1 MTQVVII
8 GGGPGGY
15 EAALVASSLGAQV
28 TLIDSD
34 GIGGS
39 AVLTD
44 CVPSKA
50 LIATAT
56 AMTQVK
62 DSGEVGVL
70 IDGQPPQVSSVC
82 VDLGT
87 VNERIMDMA
96 STQSADIRQSLT
108 KAGVT
113 IKQGHARFVDQH
125 TVEFMGKN
133 DITEVLRADVV
144 LIATGARPRELTRA
158 LPDGERILTWEQLY
172 NLDELPTRLI
182 VVGSGVTGAE
192 FASAYRALGSE
203 VVLVSSRDR
212 VLPGE
217 DADAAAVIEE
227 VFAKRGIE
235 VIPKSRAVAAE
246 RTAEGVRVTLEDGR
260 TVDGSHVLMAV
271 GSIPNSDLLNL
282 EAAGVVTK
290 QAGFIEV
297 DRVSRTSTR
306 GVYAA
311 GDVTGVLMLA
321 SVAAMQGRIAMWHA
335 LGDAVTPLEVHNV
348 SSTVFTDPEIATV
361 GVTQREIEAEDIR
374 VDTYLLPLQ
383 TNARAK
389 MQENHDGFVKIICRR
404 SSRIIAGAVVVS
416 PNASELIYPLTVAVE
431 QRLTVDQL
439 AQTFTVYPSL
449 TGSIGEAAR
458 RLRHQVE

>member
-108 KAGVT
+108 KAGVS

-144 LIATGARPRELTRA
+144 LIAGGRA
-158 LPDGERILTWEQLY
+158 H
-172 NLDELPTRLI
+172 
-182 VVGSGVTGAE
+182 GSSLAHYPMVNAFSPGN
-192 FASAYRALGSE
+192 
-203 VVLVSSRDR
+203 SSTSSMNY
-212 VLPGE
+212 P
-217 DADAAAVIEE
+217 
-227 VFAKRGIE
+227 
-235 VIPKSRAVAAE
+235 
-246 RTAEGVRVTLEDGR
+246 
-260 TVDGSHVLMAV
+260 
-271 GSIPNSDLLNL
+271 PNSSL
-282 EAAGVVTK
+282 
-290 QAGFIEV
+290 
-297 DRVSRTSTR
+297 
-306 GVYAA
+306 
-311 GDVTGVLMLA
+311 
-321 SVAAMQGRIAMWHA
+321 W
-335 LGDAVTPLEVHNV
+335 
-348 SSTVFTDPEIATV
+348 DPA
-361 GVTQREIEAEDIR
+361 
-374 VDTYLLPLQ
+374 
-383 TNARAK
+383 
-389 MQENHDGFVKIICRR
+389 
-404 SSRIIAGAVVVS
+404 
-416 PNASELIYPLTVAVE
+416 
-431 QRLTVDQL
+431 
-439 AQTFTVYPSL
+439 
-449 TGSIGEAAR
+449 
-458 RLRHQVE
+458 